1 MGEEAKT
8 TGMSVR
14 IADTIMRLRVL
25 ILIICAALTLVFAFG
40 LTRLQIRVQLDEM
53 VPPLHPYI
61 KLNQRFLKVFGGS
74 NTVAIEVKAREGDI
88 FNKEILGK
96 IKRIT
101 DEIQYHPYVRRALVA
116 SISKRKMKAVRG
128 YSGGEIDV
136 SALMYPD
143 LPQNRQEMNTLK
155 ENIFTNEFYR
165 GVLVSN
171 DQTAALIFADL
182 EEYGVDYGKFFK
194 FIEKNIVQK
203 EEDDKA
209 TIHVAG
215 FPILMGWIHHFLP
228 AMNTIFVVTI
238 IAVLLMLILIFR
250 HLMGVVIPLVVG
262 FASTIWG
269 LGFIGLFGISLDP
282 LMLVLPFLVG
292 ARALSHSVQTTR
304 RYLEEYTKSGEDFK
318 AAHATINALFLA
330 SLSAIVTDAAGFLVL
345 VLARILVIQKLAL
358 LCTFWVVSI
367 FVLVAV
373 VGPIL
378 ALYLPNPKKV
388 HLGGSRAIEKFMMTI
403 GGWEL
408 KKSGAWTVIMG
419 FIVIGVIGG
428 FYASKITVGDIHP
441 GSSILWEDS
450 RYNQDVA
457 EINKRFDDAGCDT
470 MNIVLEG
477 VPNCTEMPEVLYKME
492 GFTDMIKHTIPEVGG
507 TQCLVNIVKK
517 LNMEFHEGDPKWY
530 VIPESILASGSY
542 ILMYRSMG
550 DSGDF
555 DVWTDPKFEKGSIRV
570 YFKDHR
576 ADTINRA
583 LAASKEF
590 LNTYPELVQKEKF
603 MEVYNRLKQM
613 YPELKLD
620 EQGFV
625 GKVTQDVMEF
635 RPKKFLAYLASKS
648 DMVKSTKFIKSFPSL
663 FSKEKL
669 IDDYPDIQKMTM
681 KEFVDKHKEAYPM
694 MELLE
699 QDEFMSAERF
709 GIVQF
714 ELAGGVIGVLA
725 AINEEIEWSQTGTL
739 LMIFLIVFAFCSIV
753 FRSIVA
759 GTILAIPLLVAN
771 LATFIYMVKNEIG
784 LDINTLPVFAVGIG
798 VGVDYGIYVLSR
810 FQEEYDKL
818 GNMEEA
824 IIKGM
829 TTSGLG
835 VVFTAVT
842 LTVPVLLWYFISEL
856 KFQAQMGILLAF
868 LLVFNMF
875 GALFFL
881 PSMCGLIKPKFIK
894 HVSSA
899 A

>member
-1 MGEEAKT
+1 MGEKVKT
-8 TGMSVR
+8 TGMSVK
-14 IADTIMRLRVL
+14 IADTVLRLRVL
-25 ILIICAALTLVFAFG
+25 ILIICGLLTLVFAFG
-40 LTRLQIRVQLDEM
+40 LTRLQVRVQLDEM
-53 VPPLHPYI
+53 VPPLHPFI
-61 KLNQRFLKVFGGS
+61 KLNQKFLKVFGGS
-74 NTVAIEVKAREGDI
+74 NTVAIEVRAREGDI

-96 IKRIT
+96 VKRIT

-143 LPQNRQEMNTLK
+143 LPKNRKEMKVLK

-165 GVLVSN
+165 GILVSN
-171 DQTAALIFADL
+171 DKTAVLIFADL

-194 FIEKNIVQK
+194 FINEKIVDK

-228 AMNTIFVVTI
+228 AMNTIFVLTI
-238 IAVLLMLILIFR
+238 IAVFLMLVLIFR
-250 HLMGVVIPLVVG
+250 HIMGVAIPLIVG

-269 LGFIGLFGISLDP
+269 LGFIGMFGISLDP

-304 RYLEEYTKSGEDFK
+304 RYLEEYTKSGDDYK

-358 LCTFWVVSI
+358 LCTFWVISI
-367 FVLVAV
+367 FILVAV
-373 VGPIL
+373 VGPVL
-378 ALYLPNPKKV
+378 ALYLPNPSKV
-388 HLGGSRAIEKFMMTI
+388 HLGGSRTIEKFMK
-403 GGWEL
+403 GLGNWQL
-408 KKSGAWTVIMG
+408 KKSGAWTVIIS
-419 FIVIGVIGG
+419 FIVIGIVGF
-428 FYASKITVGDIHP
+428 FYASRITVGDIHQ

-450 RYNQDVA
+450 RYNLDVA
-457 EINKRFDDAGCDT
+457 EINRRFDDAGVDT
-470 MNIVLEG
+470 MNVVMEG

-492 GFTDMIKHTIPEVGG
+492 AFTDMIKETIPEVGG

-530 VIPESILASGSY
+530 TIPESILAVGSY

-550 DSGDF
+550 DPGDF

-576 ADTINRA
+576 ADTITRA
-583 LAASKEF
+583 IDASKNF
-590 LNTYPELVQKEKF
+590 LDTYPELLQKDKF
-603 MEVYNRLKQM
+603 FEIYDSLKRV
-613 YPELKLD
+613 YPEFKLD
-620 EQGFV
+620 EQGFIS
-625 GKVTQDVMEF
+625 KVTQNAVEF
-635 RPKKFLAYLASKS
+635 RPRRFLALLASKPEII
-648 DMVKSTKFIKSFPSL
+648 KSPKFIKGFPGL

-669 IDDYPDIQKMTM
+669 VDQYPDIQKMTM
-681 KEFVDKHKEAYPM
+681 KEFVDKNEGAFPK
-694 MELLE
+694 MELL
-699 QDEFMSAERF
+699 DKSEFMSAERF
-709 GIVQF
+709 GIVDF
-714 ELAGGVIGVLA
+714 KLAGGVIGVLA

-753 FRSIVA
+753 FRSVVA
-759 GTILAIPLLVAN
+759 GTILAIPLVVAN
-771 LATFIYMVKNEIG
+771 LATFIYMVKNDIG

-798 VGVDYGIYVLSR
+798 IGVDYGIYVLSR
-810 FQEEYDKL
+810 FQEEYARFGSID
-818 GNMEEA
+818 EA
-824 IIKGM
+824 IIKGL

-835 VVFTAVT
+835 VVFTALT
-842 LTVPVLLWYFISEL
+842 LTVPVLLWYFISDL

-868 LLVFNMF
+868 LLVFNML

-881 PSMCGLIKPKFIK
+881 PSACALIKPKFIR